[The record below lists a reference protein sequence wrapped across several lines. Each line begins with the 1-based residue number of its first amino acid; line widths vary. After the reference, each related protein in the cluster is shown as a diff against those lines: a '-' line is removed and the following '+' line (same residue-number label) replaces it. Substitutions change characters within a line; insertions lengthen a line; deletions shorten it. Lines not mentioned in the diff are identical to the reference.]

1 MVQGYYHDHQA
12 ATYSG
17 YERSQDSYYPRA
29 SYSAYDAPYGG
40 DIRFQHN
47 VGLDH
52 SAFNRKRRGNLPK
65 EATNLLKDWFAANRQ
80 SPYPTEDQKMELCNR
95 TGLSLNQ
102 VRNHHQP
109 ACQL

>member
-1 MVQGYYHDHQA
+1 MGQQSYYHDHQA
-12 ATYSG
+12 PAYSSYDRPQDSFYPRPAYSG
-17 YERSQDSYYPRA
+17 
-29 SYSAYDAPYGG
+29 YDAPYG

-52 SAFNRKRRGNLPK
+52 NAFNRKRRGNLPK

-102 VRNHHQP
+102 VRI
-109 ACQL
+109 L